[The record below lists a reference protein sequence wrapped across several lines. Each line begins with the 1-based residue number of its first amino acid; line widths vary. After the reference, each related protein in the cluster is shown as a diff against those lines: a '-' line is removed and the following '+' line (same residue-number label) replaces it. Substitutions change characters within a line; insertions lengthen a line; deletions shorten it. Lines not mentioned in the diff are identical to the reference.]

1 VTTSLPGPLRAYG
14 AAARAMTPL
23 SPLILAWRRAKG
35 KEDGAR
41 IAERR
46 GFSRLARPDGR
57 LVWLHGASVGET
69 VTVLPL
75 ASRLIELGV
84 NVLLTSGTVTSATV
98 ARDRLP
104 PGALHQFMPLDMPRY
119 VERFLDHWRPDAA
132 IFAESELWPT
142 TLVEAARRG
151 IPLVLVNGRMS
162 QRSFSR
168 WQRVPRSIGALLSRF
183 DLCLTQSDADAQRFS
198 ALGARRVEV
207 AGNLKFDAP
216 PPPAADQDVSAM
228 RSLVGDRP
236 VWIAASTH
244 PGEEPVVTAAH
255 ASLKASLPGLL
266 TIIIPRHPDRGER
279 IGEAIAVAGLTVARR
294 RTGALPAA
302 ATDIYVADT
311 IGELGLFY
319 RLSGI
324 VLVGGSMV
332 PRGGQNPIEPA
343 KLGNA
348 ILHGPHVDN
357 FKLAYAGLDEA
368 GGAQCVVGEAELI
381 LAVRRLLDDPRRVE
395 DMARANERAVA
406 ALEGALDRTLA
417 ALEPLV
423 GPAAPGRA

>member
-1 VTTSLPGPLRAYG
+1 
-14 AAARAMTPL
+14 MTPL

-41 IAERR
+41 LAERR
-46 GFSRLARPDGR
+46 GVSRIARPDGR
-57 LVWLHGASVGET
+57 LAWLHGASVGET

-98 ARDRLP
+98 ASDRLP

-119 VERFLDHWRPDAA
+119 VGRFLDHWRPDAA

-168 WQRVPRSIGALLSRF
+168 WQRVPRSIGALLSRL

-216 PPPAADQDVSAM
+216 PPPAADRDVSAL
-228 RSLVGDRP
+228 RSLLGDRP

-244 PGEEPVVTAAH
+244 PGEEPVVAAAH
-255 ASLKASLPGLL
+255 AALKASLPRLL

-279 IGEAIAVAGLTVARR
+279 IAAAIAAAGLAVERR

-319 RLSGI
+319 RLGGI

-348 ILHGPHVDN
+348 ILHGPHVEN
-357 FKLAYAGLDEA
+357 FKLAYARLDEA
-368 GGAQCVVGEAELI
+368 GGTQCVVGEAELT
-381 LAVRRLLDDPRRVE
+381 LAVRRLLDDPRSVE
-395 DMARANERAVA
+395 AMARANERALA
-406 ALEGALDRTLA
+406 SLQGALDRTLA

-423 GPAAPGRA
+423 GPAAPGRV

>member
-1 VTTSLPGPLRAYG
+1 MTAALRAYG

-35 KEDGAR
+35 KEDAAR
-41 IAERR
+41 IDERR
-46 GFSRLARPDGR
+46 GLSRLSRPDGR

-69 VTVLPL
+69 VTILPL
-75 ASRLIELGV
+75 AGRLADQGAH
-84 NVLLTSGTVTSATV
+84 VLLTSGTVTSATV

-119 VERFLDHWRPDAA
+119 VGRFLDHWRPDAA
-132 IFAESELWPT
+132 VFAESELWPT
-142 TLVEAARRG
+142 TLVEAARRR

-162 QRSFSR
+162 PRSFSR
-168 WQRVPRSIGALLSRF
+168 WQRVPRSIGALLGRF
-183 DLCLTQSDADAQRFS
+183 DLCLAQSDADAQRFS

-216 PPPAADQDVSAM
+216 PPPASDRDVSAM
-228 RSLVGDRP
+228 RGLVGNRP

-244 PGEEPVVTAAH
+244 PGEEPMVATAH
-255 ASLKASLPGLL
+255 ASLKTTVPDLL
-266 TIIIPRHPDRGER
+266 TIVVPRHPERGER
-279 IGEAIAVAGLTVARR
+279 ICEEIAGTELSVERR
-294 RTGALPAA
+294 RTGALPGAG
-302 ATDIYVADT
+302 TDIYVADT
-311 IGELGLFY
+311 IGELGIFY
-319 RLSGI
+319 RVGGI

-357 FKLAYAGLDEA
+357 FKLAYARFDEA
-368 GGAQCVVGEAELI
+368 GGARCVADVAELTR
-381 LAVRRLLDDPRRVE
+381 AVRQLMENPRSVE
-395 DMARANERAVA
+395 DMARANERALA
-406 ALEGALDRTLA
+406 SLEGALDRTLA

-423 GPAAPGRA
+423 GAAAPGRA